1 MKPMHF
7 PACYVEIPEERF
19 HQVSGGARK
28 RAPFY
33 LAAEE
38 WIARNLSED
47 NYLFTWQLGRTVVM
61 GRNQVAHQE
70 VNLDFCRKHKIDVI
84 RRKSGGG
91 AIFADEGNIMMS
103 LITPRGKVEEI
114 FREYADT
121 EAEGLRRLGA
131 DVEVHG
137 RNDVILIGKGKV
149 CGNAF
154 YHLGQRDV
162 VHGTM
167 LYDTDPDLL
176 QGALHS
182 NPLKLKAKGVQS
194 IRARVGVLKGML
206 NAPEGLSEQQ
216 EVKWLRDQLRE
227 MLTDRNI
234 TLKESDVR
242 EIEEIEQSY
251 YEEDFL
257 YGSSALYEEVRE
269 ARMEGCGTVEVH
281 FKLKG
286 SIVRN
291 VYLTGDFFELS
302 DAQKAF
308 RDAFVSVM
316 FTKENLIRA
325 IRERHPESAI
335 RNLSEEQ
342 LISLITNEQ

>member
-1 MKPMHF
+1 MKATHF
-7 PACYVEIPEERF
+7 PACYVEIPEERS

-38 WIARNLSED
+38 WIARNLPED
-47 NYLFTWQLGRTVVM
+47 DYLFTWQLGRTVVM

-70 VNLDFCRKHKIDVI
+70 VNLDFCRKHEIDVI

-137 RNDVILIGKGKV
+137 RNDVILMGKGKI

-154 YHLGQRDV
+154 YHLANRSI

-167 LYDTDPDLL
+167 LYDTDPDLM

-182 NPLKLKAKGVQS
+182 NPQKLVAKGVQS

-216 EVKWLRDQLRE
+216 EIGWLRGQLRE
-227 MLTDRNI
+227 MLTDRSV

-242 EIEEIEQSY
+242 EIQEIEQSY

-257 YGSSALYEEVRE
+257 YGSSARDEEVRE

-308 RDAFVSVM
+308 HDAFVGVM
-316 FTKENLIRA
+316 FTKECLVEA
-325 IRERHPESAI
+325 ISKKHPEKAI
-335 RNLSEEQ
+335 RNLSSEQ
-342 LISLITNEQ
+342 LISLITNT